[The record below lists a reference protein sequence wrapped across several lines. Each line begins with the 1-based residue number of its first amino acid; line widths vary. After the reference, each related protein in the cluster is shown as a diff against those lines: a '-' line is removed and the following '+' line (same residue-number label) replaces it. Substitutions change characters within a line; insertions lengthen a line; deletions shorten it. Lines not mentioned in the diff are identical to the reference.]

1 MNVLELE
8 RMARRG
14 AEDGHGDEWHPE
26 FTASARVLASMKT
39 AANEARI
46 QMQNEELLTAIL
58 NELRAIRSALSN
70 RSTPVAAPA
79 AQPAA
84 QSKDIPQPT
93 EIVADPGSV
102 EVHFGK
108 NAGTPLRSLGAKSVE
123 WYAQEPEPRLGKNG
137 KPFPPRAEDV
147 RLRNAARQIV
157 HGNRGTLAAG
167 SKITLVTETLTEEV
181 PF

>member
-1 MNVLELE
+1 
-8 RMARRG
+8 
-14 AEDGHGDEWHPE
+14 
-26 FTASARVLASMKT
+26 
-39 AANEARI
+39 
-46 QMQNEELLTAIL
+46 MQNEELLTAIL

-70 RSTPVAAPA
+70 RSTPAAAPA
-79 AQPAA
+79 AQAAA
-84 QSKDIPQPT
+84 QNKDIPQPT

-108 NAGTPLRSLGAKSVE
+108 NKGTALRSLGAKSVE
-123 WYAQEPEPRLGKNG
+123 WYAQEPEPRIGNNG

-167 SKITLVTETLTEEV
+167 SKVTLVTETLTEEV

>member
-1 MNVLELE
+1 MTDQLGQEII
-8 RMARRG
+8 A
-14 AEDGHGDEWHPE
+14 
-26 FTASARVLASMKT
+26 
-39 AANEARI
+39 
-46 QMQNEELLTAIL
+46 
-58 NELRAIRSALSN
+58 ELRAIRALL
-70 RSTPVAAPA
+70 STRPAAPA
-79 AQPAA
+79 AASAPAPA
-84 QSKDIPQPT
+84 GAPKDIPQPS
-93 EIVADPGSV
+93 ELVSDPGSV

-167 SKITLVTETLTEEV
+167 SKVTLVTETLTEEV

>member
-1 MNVLELE
+1 
-8 RMARRG
+8 MARRG
-14 AEDGHGDEWHPE
+14 AEDGHGDEWHPQ

-39 AANEARI
+39 AANEARLH
-46 QMQNEELLTAIL
+46 MQNEEILTAIL

-70 RSTPVAAPA
+70 RSTPAAAPA

-84 QSKDIPQPT
+84 QAGKDIPQPS

-108 NAGTPLRSLGAKSVE
+108 NKGTALRSLGAKSVE
-123 WYAQEPEPRLGKNG
+123 WYAQEPEPRIGNNG
-137 KPFPPRAEDV
+137 KPFPPRPEDV
-147 RLRNAARQIV
+147 RLRNAARQLV
-157 HGNRGTLAAG
+157 HGQRGTLAAG
-167 SKITLVTETLTEEV
+167 TKVTLVSETLTEEV